1 MTTLTLTWGY
11 TCSFCNKVASYI
23 RNSFIAALFVSMTGY
38 LDALGRAIQ
47 VSRQIEANQKL
58 AHMLRHEYPHEDY
71 AGVLAILND
80 KTLKEYYK

>member
-1 MTTLTLTWGY
+1 MTALALR
-11 TCSFCNKVASYI
+11 SY
-23 RNSFIAALFVSMTGY
+23 SLLKTGFIATLFAWMTGH
-38 LDALGRAIQ
+38 LSSVGRAVM

-71 AGVLAILND
+71 AGILAILND